1 MATTVH
7 SNETAS
13 VHASDESR
21 PLVLCSTRF
30 AESALATAGA
40 GLPGELRA
48 LERGDLERA
57 LNGRRGR
64 PIVVLLDE
72 ALHGAE
78 LRVTPGHTLRVL
90 ALLDPTWSSV
100 VWSLDLGS
108 DDIGPVVR
116 SGDDFLV
123 ARKTGGAGQ
132 VVGTVRLNVNLRHP
146 DTTTMLQHLQRVQAH
161 AWRPGSRPLAAA
173 PGEDRPAWLDR
184 RTSECY

>member
-1 MATTVH
+1 MTTTVH

-90 ALLDPTWSSV
+90 ALLPA
-100 VWSLDLGS
+100 
-108 DDIGPVVR
+108 P
-116 SGDDFLV
+116 
-123 ARKTGGAGQ
+123 
-132 VVGTVRLNVNLRHP
+132 
-146 DTTTMLQHLQRVQAH
+146 
-161 AWRPGSRPLAAA
+161 AAA
-173 PGEDRPAWLDR
+173 PLRERLGDALSSIVTPEGDPQTLGLTLAVALRSAVREAAEAIAQSWL
-184 RTSECY
+184 

>member
-1 MATTVH
+1 MTTTVH

-72 ALHGAE
+72 ALHGAYPATIALHALAQRQE
-78 LRVTPGHTLRVL
+78 LAGCKIQ
-90 ALLDPTWSSV
+90 
-100 VWSLDLGS
+100 G
-108 DDIGPVVR
+108 VR
-116 SGDDFLV
+116 
-123 ARKTGGAGQ
+123 
-132 VVGTVRLNVNLRHP
+132 
-146 DTTTMLQHLQRVQAH
+146 H
-161 AWRPGSRPLAAA
+161 A
-173 PGEDRPAWLDR
+173 
-184 RTSECY
+184 